1 MASLGLSQHWGHSVS
16 ASSLQMHAASP
27 LLARPSVPWE
37 GEGEG
42 PGHRSSGPIWQ
53 AEQRR
58 LESAEA
64 GEDTRGTRSS
74 QETLGGN
81 EPEPYYE
88 DTCQQSVRGETE
100 VVPERKRPCACRDK
114 CFLGRGL
121 GSDLPVAS

>member
-37 GEGEG
+37 GEAEG
-42 PGHRSSGPIWQ
+42 PGRRSLGLIWQ

-64 GEDTRGTRSS
+64 GRRPGDPQLPGD
-74 QETLGGN
+74 
-81 EPEPYYE
+81 PW
-88 DTCQQSVRGETE
+88 
-100 VVPERKRPCACRDK
+100 RK
-114 CFLGRGL
+114 
-121 GSDLPVAS
+121 